1 MNDETFHFY
10 RCTQPDKLP
19 SYQFIDYSNGLVG
32 YPNKLAQAVSN
43 YAGAYYLGFMTEKEV
58 LNLPKG
64 GRRPAK
70 LNKKKTSNY

>member
-1 MNDETFHFY
+1 MYNEKLHFY
-10 RCTQPDKLP
+10 RCTDPKNAP
-19 SYQFIDYSNGLVG
+19 PYSFIDYSNGLVG

-58 LNLPKG
+58 LNRPKS

-70 LNKKKTSNY
+70 LNKKKTSKY